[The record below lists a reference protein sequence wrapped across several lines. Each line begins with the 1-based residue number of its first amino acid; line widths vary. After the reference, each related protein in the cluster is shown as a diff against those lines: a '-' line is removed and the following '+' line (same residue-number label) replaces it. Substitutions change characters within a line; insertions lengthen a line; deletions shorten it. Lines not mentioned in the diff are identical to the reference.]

1 MFLAEGYVAALA
13 LAIVGY
19 GGVGVG
25 GTNARKNRIPLGSL
39 HYCADGLPSEL
50 FMRTRCVMD
59 QFPSK
64 AL

>member
-1 MFLAEGYVAALA
+1 MAEGYVAALA
-13 LAIVGY
+13 LAIVGD
-19 GGVGVG
+19 GGVRVG
-25 GTNARKNRIPLGSL
+25 GANTSKNQIPLGSL